1 MPIAV
6 PHARH
11 FRRPARTCRWSPY
24 CSPGRPH
31 LSKEKTPAVE
41 GRACSYRQ
49 GKGWGVEPD
58 TASLHTNRRVTV
70 IPAGSAGIQGWLSPS
85 TSWGWWLSPFPPAF
99 PAGAGS
105 GAMMRCVEPCVLNG
119 HGELGCRRTRKHFR
133 HDRLPDSVASAY
145 AGPIDSRG
153 EACVTERAGRRESAP
168 SRGFARDVLSE
179 NVSPSANGS

>member
-1 MPIAV
+1 MPGTFVAPPGHAV
-6 PHARH
+6 GPRTA
-11 FRRPARTCRWSPY
+11 RPADLTCRRK
-24 CSPGRPH
+24 RPLRSKAEPVH
-31 LSKEKTPAVE
+31 TAREKVGGWNRTPHPCTQIDVLLSF
-41 GRACSYRQ
+41 RQ
-49 GKGWGVEPD
+49 GVPESRG
-58 TASLHTNRRVTV
+58 
-70 IPAGSAGIQGWLSPS
+70 QGWLSPS